1 LKKKRAEKGRH
12 MMQETTALAIDLG
25 GHTISAALVEH
36 GALREIIEENTH
48 PSRELV
54 PVTRQI
60 REILEK
66 FGTPEIPL
74 GIGVPGFLDSPREVL
89 RSSPNFPTWRDV
101 PLREFWQRELG
112 RKVLVENDANCYA
125 LGEGFA
131 GEARGMKDYVVFTL
145 GTGIG
150 GGLVSGGRLITG
162 SHGMGSES
170 GHIWT
175 NHQGF
180 CAGGCAGKGHLE
192 ALAGAD
198 GIAKVA
204 KNLGLPQDVK
214 TFWTLRE
221 KDPRAFQAWE
231 TILTH
236 LAGAIASV
244 MHLLDPQVVIL
255 GGGISKAPGLI
266 PALEEKIL
274 PLLALPFR
282 EVLNLRVSSLG
293 KEAPLFGAASL
304 WLGPLS

>member
-1 LKKKRAEKGRH
+1 MR
-12 MMQETTALAIDLG
+12 QTTALAIDLG
-25 GHTISAALVEH
+25 GHTISATLAEDGVLCKT
-36 GALREIIEENTH
+36 IEEDTV
-48 PSRELV
+48 PSRELAA
-54 PVTRQI
+54 VTRQI
-60 REILEK
+60 GDILER

-74 GIGVPGFLDSPREVL
+74 GIGVPGFLDSPRDVL
-89 RSSPNFPTWRDV
+89 RSSPNFPTWRNV
-101 PLREFWQRELG
+101 PLREYLQKELG

-131 GEARGMKDYVVFTL
+131 GEAKGMKDYAVFTL

-162 SHGMGSES
+162 AHGMGSES

-175 NHQGF
+175 NHEGF
-180 CAGGCAGKGHLE
+180 CAPGCAGKGHLE

-198 GIAKVA
+198 GIGKIAR
-204 KNLGLPQDVK
+204 NLGLPEDVK

-221 KDPRAFQAWE
+221 KDPQAHQAWE

-244 MHLLDPQVVIL
+244 IHLLDPKVVVL
-255 GGGISKAPGLI
+255 GGGISRAAGLV

-282 EVLNLRVSSLG
+282 EVLNLRISSLG

-304 WLGPLS
+304 WLGKPS